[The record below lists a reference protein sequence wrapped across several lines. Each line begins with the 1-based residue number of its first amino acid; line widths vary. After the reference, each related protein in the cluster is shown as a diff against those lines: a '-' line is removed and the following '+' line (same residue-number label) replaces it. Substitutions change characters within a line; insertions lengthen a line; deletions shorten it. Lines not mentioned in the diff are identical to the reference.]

1 MPKNTQFW
9 IQHLNLKQHPEGGY
23 FREVYKSDEFI
34 QKKGLP
40 DRYSS
45 FRSFSTSIYF
55 LLESKNFSAFHR
67 IKSDETW
74 HFYQGSPLSI
84 YIILKNGKL
93 ITVNLGQNPDN
104 KELFQFTIPK
114 GSWFAA
120 TPILSKSYSLMGCTV
135 APGFDFDDFEMGKK
149 SKLLLLYPQHSRL
162 INLYTLP
169 DSQ

>member
-1 MPKNTQFW
+1 MPKDAQYW
-9 IQHLNLKQHPEGGY
+9 IQHLKLTQHPEGGY
-23 FREVYKSDEFI
+23 FREVYRSDEFI

-40 DRYSS
+40 ERYSS

-55 LLESKNFSAFHR
+55 LLESKSFSAFHR

-114 GSWFAA
+114 GFWFAA
-120 TPILSKSYSLMGCTV
+120 TPMLSKSYSLLGCTV

-149 SKLLLLYPQHSRL
+149 SKLLFLFPQHSRL
-162 INLYTLP
+162 INLYSLP
-169 DSQ
+169 D